1 MWEEV
6 SEHQKKIAINRHTIK
21 NFIANNSYA
30 QHEQPAYTINVCWTK
45 FVQYN
50 EIGIEIDKSLLKRG
64 KKKLACQMFTSVT
77 ENNDKNYRFI
87 KLLLTHT
94 RTHTVIFLFLCE

>member
-50 EIGIEIDKSLLKRG
+50 EIGIEIDKSLLKRR
-64 KKKLACQMFTSVT
+64 KKNSPAKCSLQLQKTT
-77 ENNDKNYRFI
+77 I
-87 KLLLTHT
+87 KIIAL
-94 RTHTVIFLFLCE
+94 